1 VLFNSYAFLCGF
13 LPLALMAFFALGRS
27 AGGRL
32 ALPIITGF
40 SLAFYAYWDWR
51 NLGVLVPSLL
61 VNFIIGRSLSRR
73 ARKPVLVAGL
83 VMNLSVLGVFK
94 YADFALGTVN
104 VLAGAQLPLVR
115 IALPLGISFF
125 TFEQIAYIVDAYRGR
140 AREYSFP
147 EYAFFVT
154 FFPHL
159 IAGPIIQHDELLN
172 QTKGDLGRKLWMPRA
187 ENLALGAAF
196 LIIGLFK
203 KVVIADHCAPYVSP
217 YDRVALG
224 FTPTFLEAW
233 TATFGYSLQLY
244 FDFSGYSDMAIGLA
258 RMLNL
263 RLPEN
268 FASPY
273 KAHNPIE
280 FWRRWHMTLSRF
292 LRVYLYIPLGGNRGS
307 TARRYWNI
315 FITMALGGL
324 WHGAG
329 WGFVLWGSINGVYL
343 IINNAFRALRG
354 APRENAP
361 EGPSWVIE
369 LCRTWTF
376 FLIMI
381 SRVFFRAP
389 DLASAW
395 TMLKSMFTL
404 SDLTLARLSES
415 SVPLAGFAALY
426 LFCRVAPNSQQVFAH
441 LEPVVGEVL
450 YPSQRRLALSP
461 STALMLAAMAVSS
474 FLWLNHVSTFL
485 YFQF

>member
-292 LRVYLYIPLGGNRGS
+292 LRDYLYIPLGGNRRGV
-307 TARRYWNI
+307 ARRYAGLM
-315 FITMALGGL
+315 ITMVLGGL

-329 WGFVLWGSINGVYL
+329 WTFVFWGLLHGTGLAVERARMDVRHSRGLPEPGATAGPRMLQRLWVFVFVSV
-343 IINNAFRALRG
+343 A
-354 APRENAP
+354 
-361 EGPSWVIE
+361 W
-369 LCRTWTF
+369 
-376 FLIMI
+376 
-381 SRVFFRAP
+381 VFFRAE
-389 DLASAW
+389 
-395 TMLKSMFTL
+395 SMGNAFAVL
-404 SDLTLARLSES
+404 WRLI
-415 SVPLAGFAALY
+415 AGLGSFGAAVT
-426 LFCRVAPNSQQVFAH
+426 F
-441 LEPVVGEVL
+441 PVVGLAVL
-450 YPSQRRLALSP
+450 GIAIQYVPRRAMEGLESGLGRIGWVGQGLVLAL
-461 STALMLAAMAVSS
+461 AL
-474 FLWLNHVSTFL
+474 FLIDVLGPAGPAEFL
-485 YFQF
+485 YFKF